1 MTDSPQTPQDKST
14 RPRRRWLRV
23 LAYSGI
29 GIGTVTVAGGI
40 ALTWWIKEE
49 LGPTAGN
56 ALTAILQRPIT
67 VGKLESVGIGYLKF
81 GPSSV
86 PPTATNPDRASTNGV
101 EVRFPLLPLLSRT
114 VKLNVT
120 LADAEAYIHQRP
132 DGSFEIPQI
141 AAGEPGPINIE
152 VQSLRLPGLQATI
165 QPTPQPGER
174 SPTPIKLTIDNATI
188 RTENQQQRALINL
201 DGSFAS
207 GATFDVAV
215 DARLPE
221 QYTKLAVETN
231 SLNIQELAPLIPPT
245 VPVQVPTGE
254 VSADV
259 SLEIIDNQELQN
271 LNGSV
276 NLQGIQ
282 AKIEGLSK
290 PIFADG
296 KAALIGN
303 RAVLDNLTVNYG
315 AIATKIDG
323 EARLG
328 PNYDPTQASFDLAA
342 EITPVE
348 IDTLLNAARDELD
361 LQLEK
366 AADAATQQ
374 QLREIAANLENL
386 KTLLDGEIATK
397 IALTGSMPSPTISGQ
412 IETTQFT
419 RVDRLGFNQIA
430 TKFELLPQF
439 DPQFQLIAAGISFSD
454 LIIKPTLGGEI
465 TGSGT
470 YQLIPEQTGETESS
484 QSKEN
489 RRLGEVKRNPTATE
503 SSQSKEN
510 RRLGEVKRNPT
521 AFVGFRSST
530 QPTSTS
536 IIMTRGAS
544 PTQFA
549 QSPIPNPQSPI
560 PNSLN
565 IDLQIKNLPVGEFA
579 RRYGSTLSLPLG
591 NLSATVKATGPMEN
605 VSGRVLWNL
614 AGGVYPA
621 KGKINI
627 ANSQA
632 TIEEAI
638 ANIGSGNLQLD
649 GFANLENWEV
659 TATVNR
665 IPLDALQPLEPLGLP
680 PGLEGTANGQVRA
693 AGPSSNF
700 TPNAIAASGNV
711 TVDIAGG
718 TASVTGQL
726 NNGRWQVNANF
737 TELQLNEL
745 ERLATTRNPVSLR
758 NPLSGDTTRNPLSGD
773 TTRNPVS
780 QDTARNPVSLRNP
793 VSQER
798 GIFDRGDGS
807 LNLRGNFNGSLD
819 NLTQINGNSTAT
831 IKTLGGNINANANLD
846 SGQIRATVETN
857 QLALNPLI
865 DLGIEA
871 ADSTVG
877 NELKERANR
886 LKYVEPKLTARANV
900 SANLANLSPNGI
912 NGNLTASLQVNGQI
926 DEGAIA
932 TDATLN
938 SGNFQGDVNTTR
950 LALSDI
956 EELLK
961 KTGFVPS
968 RSTVFPR
975 EADGKI
981 EAEARLSGNINNLTP
996 EAVNLDANAKLII
1009 AGGTINTSATVN
1021 SGQFQTS
1028 VNTSRI
1034 AVNPLLNILEEILD
1048 SEAVELDKNQVDSF
1062 KEQLPT
1068 IAALNST
1075 FQLAANA
1082 SGNLNNLTPNAINGN
1097 LDANL
1102 IIDGS
1107 AIEANGSLNRGQFE
1121 VILDT
1126 DKIALSDLERTLG
1139 KTVPDAELPMAPDG
1153 DIDVSG
1159 RISGNIENLNPEALS
1174 ANLEA
1179 NLRVENNR
1187 ANAVANLNYGVI
1199 DARVNAEPI
1208 PLSFLEEIG
1217 TELGLIPA
1225 SFLPLG
1231 INGEVEVQGSVSGTI
1246 AALSP
1251 PFSRGAGALSPPFS
1265 RGAGGDRLAG
1275 NLTGQVRLDEGG
1287 AINLLGNLQGQGWEA
1302 SIISDRLALSQF
1314 SELIEKQEAAETAV
1328 NGIQQARSLLGQR
1341 SNAPILTGF
1350 LDGEVNISGSSL
1362 TNFSPEAIRATGNLG
1377 VSELPVLL
1385 QPFDTA
1391 FNWNGD
1397 RLEIEKATT
1406 PGFFASGIV
1415 DVDFIQKPGFSTEIS
1430 NIDINLEMSDFDF
1443 ESLPQQQLLNS
1454 DSSILIGLLNFDGR
1468 IRGNLENLRLGGDV
1482 LLENLTVN
1490 QIAFDPVLAGGLNL
1504 ALNEGLDL
1512 QLAGNNDRIEVA
1524 LDEEFFPS
1532 SFLVKLDEA
1541 VAKGIV
1547 RGEDLAVELDDFPL
1561 QALQIVPVPNIGVV
1575 SGFTSADL
1583 TVFNLKSFDI
1593 NEIRADGKVA
1603 IDEPAVGYIEA
1614 KSFGAEIN
1622 YANGVGE
1629 IAGGK
1634 LILGESE
1641 YLLDA
1646 TVDLKLDEAEFN
1658 PEFAA
1663 ALKVTEGKAQDILTA
1678 LKWFSIEEI
1687 TQQAASGFKEPVYGK
1702 AADLE
1707 TAAVGIKNAPLL
1719 LQLRRLIEIQALLER
1734 QERLRETAYPVEVP
1748 PLSELS
1754 VTFDAAVNAE
1764 GSLKSGIEGDFAV
1777 TGDEWRWGVY
1787 AVDNFLLEGTYQNE
1801 VLTVL
1806 PLRFETEGGSLN
1818 FSGVVSPET
1827 FTGQLIVESILLE
1840 ELQKF
1845 AKDLPTEI
1853 VNVKGELNAVATV
1866 GGTLANPRAIGD
1878 INITNGSIN
1887 DQPIQKAVTG
1897 FSYNNARLNFGG
1909 DAVITG
1915 EEPILFL
1922 GTIPYQLPF
1931 AEVAPDND
1939 VINISMELKD
1949 EALKIVN
1956 LFTDQIIVE
1965 DAQAEVG
1972 LLVGGT
1978 LAAPKP
1984 QGRATI
1990 TEMTVRAAAFPD
2002 PLTDIKGSV
2011 LFTGDRLQIE
2021 DSLTGSLSD
2030 GTVTVTGVL
2039 PILEPLSAGDPDI
2052 EKPLTVALNQ
2062 LNIDYERFFQ
2072 GEIDGRVI
2080 VTGAALSPIIGGDVA
2095 VSDGRVLLNE
2105 AAGFASQFATVEE
2118 TPIVPTGEEFEI
2130 LLNDLEVSLTNR
2142 LRMISTGLAN
2152 FQVIGNLTLNG
2163 SASDPAPS
2171 GEIDLLGGTINLFST
2186 DLRLDRDYPNTAIFY
2201 PSLGLNPVVDLGLEA
2216 SVLETSR
2223 SNAPTAPL
2231 SSEVADTPIQGGLG
2245 SSRKIQI
2252 IATVRGLLT
2261 EAQDNLELTSVP
2273 QRTESQIISLLG
2285 GSIVDT
2291 FRDDSTLALANI
2303 ASTTLFSGIEQDVLD
2318 ATGLS
2323 EFRLFP
2329 ARTSQP
2335 GSERASELGVGLEVG
2350 LDVTKR
2356 LGASVTQIFAANAP
2370 TEFSLR
2376 YNVSDRVTFRGGTNF
2391 QDNSV
2396 FSVEYQLEF

>member
-1 MTDSPQTPQDKST
+1 MTDSPQTPQDKSS
-14 RPRRRWLRV
+14 RPRRRWLRAI
-23 LAYSGI
+23 AYSGI

-40 ALTWWIKEE
+40 TLTWWIQEQ
-49 LGPTAGN
+49 LAPTISN
-56 ALTAILQRPIT
+56 ALTQILQRPIT
-67 VGKLESVGIGYLKF
+67 VGNLENIGIGYLKF

-86 PPTATNPDRASTNGV
+86 PPTATSPDRATTNAV

-120 LADAEAYIHQRP
+120 LVDVEAYIHQQP
-132 DGSFEIPQI
+132 DGTFEIPQI
-141 AAGEPGPINIE
+141 ATGEPGPINIE
-152 VQSLRLPGLQATI
+152 VQSLRLPDLQATI
-165 QPTPQPGER
+165 QPAPQPGETV
-174 SPTPIKLTIDNATI
+174 PTPIELTINNATI
-188 RTENQQQRALINL
+188 RTQNQQQRALINL

-207 GATFDVAV
+207 GATFDIAV

-221 QYTKLAVETN
+221 QHTKLAVEAN
-231 SLNIQELAPLIPPT
+231 SLKIPELAQLIPPN
-245 VPVQVPTGE
+245 TGVE
-254 VSADV
+254 LPAGEISADV
-259 SLEIIDNQELQN
+259 SLEIIDNQKLQN

-276 NLQGIQ
+276 NLQGVR
-282 AKIEGLSK
+282 AKIEALSK
-290 PIFADG
+290 PIFANG
-296 KAALIGN
+296 KTALIGN
-303 RAVLDNLTVNYG
+303 RVVLDNLAVNYG

-328 PNYDPTQASFDLAA
+328 PNYDPTKASFDLAA
-342 EITPVE
+342 EIAPVE

-366 AADAATQQ
+366 AAGATTQQ
-374 QLREIAANLENL
+374 LENL
-386 KTLLDGEIATK
+386 KTLLDGEVTTK
-397 IALTGSMPSPTISGQ
+397 IALTGSMPSPTISGTV
-412 IETTQFT
+412 ETTQFT
-419 RVDRLGFNQIA
+419 RVDRIGFNEIA
-430 TKFELLPQF
+430 TKFELVPQF
-439 DPQFQLIAAGISFSD
+439 GPQFQLIAAGISFSD
-454 LIIKPTLGGEI
+454 LAIRPALGGEI
-465 TGSGT
+465 TGSGS
-470 YQLIPEQTGETESS
+470 YQLIPENAEETESPQS
-484 QSKEN
+484 QKN
-489 RRLGEVKRNPTATE
+489 RRSGSANLHPTA
-503 SSQSKEN
+503 
-510 RRLGEVKRNPT
+510 L
-521 AFVGFRSST
+521 VGFRSST
-530 QPTSTS
+530 QPTTSTS
-536 IIMTRGAS
+536 IIMVRGARA
-544 PTQFA
+544 TQFA
-549 QSPIPNPQSPI
+549 QSPILNSESPI
-560 PNSLN
+560 LNSLN

-579 RRYGSTLSLPLG
+579 RRYGVTSPLPLG
-591 NLSATVKATGPMEN
+591 NLSATVSATGPIEN
-605 VSGRVLWNL
+605 VNGQVLWEL

-627 ANSQA
+627 NNSRA

-659 TATVNR
+659 TATANR

-680 PGLEGTANGQVRA
+680 PGLEGTVSGQFRA
-693 AGPSSNF
+693 SGPGTNF
-700 TPNAIAASGNV
+700 TPNAIAANGSA
-711 TVDIAGG
+711 TADIAGG

-726 NNGRWQVNANF
+726 NNGRWQANANF

-745 ERLATTRNPVSLR
+745 ERLANNVTSRNPVSLPTSR
-758 NPLSGDTTRNPLSGD
+758 NPVSLPTS
-773 TTRNPVS
+773 RNPVS
-780 QDTARNPVSLRNP
+780 QRNRVS
-793 VSQER
+793 E
-798 GIFDRGDGS
+798 GIFNRGDGS

-831 IKTLGGNINANANLD
+831 IKTLGGNINANANID
-846 SGQIRATVETN
+846 SGQIRATINTN

-871 ADSTVG
+871 AEVTGEMPVIR
-877 NELKERANR
+877 EQANR
-886 LKYVEPKLTARANV
+886 LKSVEAKLTTRANV
-900 SANLANLSPNGI
+900 SANLANLSPNEI
-912 NGNLTASLQVNGQI
+912 NANLTANLQI

-932 TDATLN
+932 TEATLN
-938 SGNFQGDVNTTR
+938 SGNFQANLDTTR

-956 EELLK
+956 EEILK
-961 KTGFVPS
+961 KTGFLPS
-968 RSTVFPR
+968 GNVLFPR
-975 EADGKI
+975 ESDGQI
-981 EAEARLSGNINNLTP
+981 EAKARLSGTINKNNNSPNL
-996 EAVNLDANAKLII
+996 EAINLNADAKLII
-1009 AGGTINTSATVN
+1009 AGGTVDASARVD
-1021 SGQFQTS
+1021 SGRFQTS
-1028 VNTSRI
+1028 VNTDRI
-1034 AVNPLLNILEEILD
+1034 AVNSLLNIVEEILD
-1048 SEAVELDKNQVDSF
+1048 SDAVELDRNQVDSF

-1068 IAALNST
+1068 ITALNYT
-1075 FQLAANA
+1075 FKIAANA
-1082 SGNLNNLTPNAINGN
+1082 SGNLNNLTPTAINGN
-1097 LDANL
+1097 LDADL
-1102 IIDGS
+1102 TIDGS
-1107 AIEANGSLNRGQFE
+1107 NIEANGSLNRGQFE

-1126 DKIALSDLERTLG
+1126 DKIAFSQLEKTLA
-1139 KTVPDAELPMAPDG
+1139 KTVPDVVLPIAPDG
-1153 DIDVSG
+1153 DIDVNG
-1159 RISGNIENLNPEALS
+1159 RITGNIENLNPEALS

-1187 ANAVANLNYGVI
+1187 ANAVATLNYGVI
-1199 DARVNAEPI
+1199 DARVNAEPV

-1217 TELGLIPA
+1217 TELGLIPP

-1231 INGEVEVQGSVSGTI
+1231 IDGEVEVQGSVSGTI
-1246 AALSP
+1246 NSRNP
-1251 PFSRGAGALSPPFS
+1251 VFYQPGFSEPAGNFYQPGFS
-1265 RGAGGDRLAG
+1265 ELAG
-1275 NLTGQVRLDEGG
+1275 NLSGQVRLDEGG
-1287 AINLLGNLQGQGWEA
+1287 EINLLGNLQGQGWEA
-1302 SIISDRLALSQF
+1302 SVVSDRLALSQF
-1314 SELIEKQEAAETAV
+1314 SELIEKQEAAAPAV

-1362 TNFSPEAIRATGNLG
+1362 TNFSPEAIRAAGNLG

-1397 RLEIEKATT
+1397 RLEIEKAAT

-1415 DVDFIQKPGFSTEIS
+1415 DVDFVREPGFSTEVS

-1443 ESLPQQQLLNS
+1443 ESLPQQQLLNT
-1454 DSSILIGLLNFDGR
+1454 DDRILIGLLNFDGR
-1468 IRGNLENLRLGGDV
+1468 IRGNLENLRLAGDV
-1482 LLENLTVN
+1482 KLENLTVN

-1504 ALNEGLDL
+1504 ALNEGLNL
-1512 QLAGNNDRIEVA
+1512 ELAGNNDRIEVA
-1524 LDEEFFPS
+1524 LDDEFFPS

-1541 VAKGIV
+1541 VARGVV

-1575 SGFTSADL
+1575 SGITSANL

-1622 YANGVGE
+1622 YASGVGK
-1629 IAGGK
+1629 ADGK

-1646 TVDLKLDEAEFN
+1646 TVDLKLNEAEFN

-1663 ALKVTEGKAQDILTA
+1663 ALKVTEGKVQDILTA

-1687 TQQAASGFKEPVYGK
+1687 TQQAANGFQEPVYGS
-1702 AADLE
+1702 AVDLE
-1707 TAAVGIKNAPLL
+1707 TASVGIKNAPLL
-1719 LQLRRLIEIQALLER
+1719 LQLRRLKEIQALLER
-1734 QERLRETAYPVEVP
+1734 QEQLRETAYPVEVP
-1748 PLSELS
+1748 PLSELA
-1754 VTFDAAVNAE
+1754 VTFNAAINAE
-1764 GSLKSGIEGDFAV
+1764 GSLKSGIEGDFQI

-1787 AVDNFLLEGTYQNE
+1787 AVDNFLLEGTYKNE

-1806 PLRFETEGGSLN
+1806 PLSLETEGGLLS

-1878 INITNGSIN
+1878 INIINGTIN
-1887 DQPIQKAVTG
+1887 GQEIKKAETG

-1931 AEVAPDND
+1931 AEVPPDND
-1939 VINISMELKD
+1939 IINISMELKD

-1984 QGRATI
+1984 QGKATI

-2011 LFTGDRLQIE
+2011 LFAGDRLSIE

-2039 PILEPLSAGDPDI
+2039 PILEPLSAADPDTD
-2052 EKPLTVALNQ
+2052 KPLTVVLNQ

-2072 GEIDGRVI
+2072 GDIDGRVI

-2130 LLNDLEVSLTNR
+2130 LLNDLEVTLANR

-2152 FQVIGNLTLNG
+2152 FQVIGSLTLNG

-2201 PSLGLNPVVDLGLEA
+2201 PSLGLNPIVDLGLEA

-2245 SSRKIQI
+2245 SSRKIKI
-2252 IATVRGLLT
+2252 IATVKGPLT